1 VSAPGTAGSAPA
13 AVWVHGRWNEVAI
26 EQGHGNGR
34 RRVHDRRQKSG
45 EVVVRVR
52 GGVARSWPESK
63 AKGEVVARV

>member
-1 VSAPGTAGSAPA
+1 
-13 AVWVHGRWNEVAI
+13 VHGRWNEVAI

-52 GGVARSWPESK
+52 GEVARSWPESK